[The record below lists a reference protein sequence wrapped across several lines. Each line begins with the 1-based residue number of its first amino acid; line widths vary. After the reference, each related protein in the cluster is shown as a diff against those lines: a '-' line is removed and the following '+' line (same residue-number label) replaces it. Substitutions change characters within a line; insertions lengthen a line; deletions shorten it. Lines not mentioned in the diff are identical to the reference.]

1 MVFFSYSLF
10 GRVIHQCYQI
20 VTLSFFRWEVWEQT
34 LHDIV
39 DKLFTELLSAHPYS
53 HSLQSNTTLYT
64 CKFRKLVRQ
73 EVKTLEQSRQAC
85 EKHGSIHI
93 NVLLYME
100 ARELKFLYLYE
111 RKLARPQAELVY

>member
-1 MVFFSYSLF
+1 MTLLTNFLPNYSLP
-10 GRVIHQCYQI
+10 ILI
-20 VTLSFFRWEVWEQT
+20 P
-34 LHDIV
+34 I
-39 DKLFTELLSAHPYS
+39 LL
-53 HSLQSNTTLYT
+53 SNTTLYT

-100 ARELKFLYLYE
+100 ARELKFLYLT
-111 RKLARPQAELVY
+111 KQARPQAELVY